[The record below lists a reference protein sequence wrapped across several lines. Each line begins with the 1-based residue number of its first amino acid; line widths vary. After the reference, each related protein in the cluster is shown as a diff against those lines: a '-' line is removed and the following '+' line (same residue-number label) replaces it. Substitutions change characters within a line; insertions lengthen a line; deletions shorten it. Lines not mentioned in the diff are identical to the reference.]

1 MERPFTF
8 GSLFSGIG
16 GIDLGLER
24 AGMQCTWQVEIKDYA
39 TKVLEKHWPDVTR
52 FRDVRE
58 CNRHNL
64 APVDIIAGGFPCQPH
79 SVAGERNASKDER
92 DLWPEFYRII
102 CDLRPRWVLA
112 ENVPGLLSSENGRF
126 FGGILRD
133 LAQARY
139 DVEWGVLSAAQ
150 FGAPH
155 LRERVFIV
163 AHTIDTRQQDT
174 RHIGSSQVSRRQEPR
189 WIESTSGT
197 GRPGESNPSTMAHV
211 RSLRSNAWR
220 TEPEGQQR
228 QANAYITGTSTLAD
242 TSSVQSQRWGD
253 IGNMGSETPESTS
266 SEKERQRLWNAS
278 PDCGTNVAH
287 ASSQRCEERDATTWD
302 REQGQCTR
310 LVSTSRVPGQS
321 QSCMGRIFD
330 GISAKLGEYR
340 WPARPGEQQYD
351 WEAPRVTTEKPAH
364 RIAQLEALGNAVVPQ
379 IPEALGRRI
388 LSIDNEV
395 VA

>member
-24 AGMQCTWQVEIKDYA
+24 AGMQCAWQVEINDYA
-39 TKVLEKHWPDVTR
+39 QKVLAKHWPHVTR

-58 CNRHNL
+58 CDKHNL
-64 APVDIIAGGFPCQPH
+64 TPVDLIAGGFPCQPH
-79 SVAGERNASKDER
+79 SLAGERKASQDER
-92 DLWPEFYRII
+92 NLWPDFYRII

-112 ENVPGLLSSENGRF
+112 ENVPGLLSSEDGWF

-133 LAQARY
+133 LAAARY
-139 DVEWGVLSAAQ
+139 DAEWGVLSAAQ

-163 AHTIDTRQQDT
+163 AYTSEP
-174 RHIGSSQVSRRQEPR
+174 GLSSRRRARYATNATQERAGMERQPER
-189 WIESTSGT
+189 CS
-197 GRPGESNPSTMAHV
+197 
-211 RSLRSNAWR
+211 SLAYLPELRGNAWR
-220 TEPEGQQR
+220 TEPEEQCR
-228 QANAYITGTSTLAD
+228 QANINSASTPALAYTSGMRC
-242 TSSVQSQRWGD
+242 QRWRG
-253 IGNMGSETPESTS
+253 IGNVGSETTEGQGS
-266 SEKERQRLWNAS
+266 KEEWERLWNAS
-278 PDCGTNVAH
+278 HDCGTDVAYT
-287 ASSQRCEERDATTWD
+287 SSQRCEECDVTAWH

-310 LVSTSRVPGQS
+310 LVETSRVRGQS

-330 GISAKLGEYR
+330 GISRGLGEYR
-340 WPARPGEQQYD
+340 WPARPGEQQHE
-351 WEAPRVTTEKPAH
+351 WEAPRVTTEKPAY

-379 IPEALGRRI
+379 IPEAIGRRI
-388 LSIDNEV
+388 LNIDKEV